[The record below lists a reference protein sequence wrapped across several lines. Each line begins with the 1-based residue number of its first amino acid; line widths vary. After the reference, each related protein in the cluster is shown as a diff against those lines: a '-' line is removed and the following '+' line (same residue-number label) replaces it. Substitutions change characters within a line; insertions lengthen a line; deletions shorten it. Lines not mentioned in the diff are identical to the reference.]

1 MKLGEARAI
10 CAFTLAV
17 SLSGMALRSFLGDML
32 VIPVAM
38 GFMIGFVTARTLY
51 YK

>member
-1 MKLGEARAI
+1 MKTSEVVAVMFFAV
-10 CAFTLAV
+10 AV

-32 VIPVAM
+32 IIPVAM

-51 YK
+51 HE